1 MAKASWWNTFGMPKE
16 EPLERKPFIRDEKEG
31 QNMTF
36 FYLVILVI
44 GGPFLMKYQDEV
56 WWLDF
61 NDYYCGMLLGII
73 LTITC
78 LIGFRSFRND
88 MGFKLYVNDEE
99 EE

>member
-1 MAKASWWNTFGMPKE
+1 
-16 EPLERKPFIRDEKEG
+16 
-31 QNMTF
+31 
-36 FYLVILVI
+36 
-44 GGPFLMKYQDEV
+44 MKYQDEV

-73 LTITC
+73 LTITS

>member
-1 MAKASWWNTFGMPKE
+1 MPKE

-31 QNMTF
+31 QHQTI
-36 FYLVILVI
+36 FYLFILVI

-61 NDYYCGMLLGII
+61 NDYYCGMLWGIL
-73 LTITC
+73 LTITT

-88 MGFKLYVNDEE
+88 LGFKLYVNDEE